1 MTKLEKFDDKVKDWY
16 TSLLT
21 TNKVLFILMFPI
33 ILIVDILLIIPRII
47 DRKIHAHRNNKP
59 HRK

>member
-33 ILIVDILLIIPRII
+33 VLIADILLIIPRII
-47 DRKIHAHRNNKP
+47 DRKIHEHRHNKP

>member
-33 ILIVDILLIIPRII
+33 ILIADILLIIPRII
-47 DRKIHAHRNNKP
+47 DKKIYAHRNNKLR
-59 HRK
+59 RK